1 MPQFGKKVDYIKI
14 TRLTLL
20 SLGIITIIFGFFATG
35 PRLAQFVADHLSKDK
50 VLSEETISTL
60 YGIRAKIFLLGGIL
74 VLFALLTGLLGRLI
88 NLIVKNLSN
97 ILEKTI
103 SSIGRFLDIL
113 YNIGTNEKFVWGLI
127 ILILL
132 TISVPAIFLSPAGG
146 FHVEGVDLQPA
157 KNFAKYGI
165 YATLT
170 NNGFDEFT
178 YRSSA
183 GPGIVFPI
191 ALVFK
196 IFGINVYYGRMVHL
210 LFVIGTIIMFY
221 VTARNIFGK
230 KVALL
235 ALMLSFTPYMIM
247 LSQGDNGMGPE
258 GYIPSIFYL
267 LVGAYFW
274 FKSIESKKNFHL
286 IISGIFW
293 ALAFQTKWLF
303 LFAIFA
309 LVITCIILWLSNH
322 SLKSKYYLIPA
333 AMVLLVTIGWT
344 LFRIF
349 DVGIK
354 AEVLNLQ
361 EFWGEHGHRGFGEGF
376 SLLAFAHPLITAFT
390 SNVAKV
396 DFWGEL
402 QLFLIIPAFIY
413 VIILLA
419 RSKWTNYRILFLLSF
434 ALIWILWWAL
444 FNFDLP
450 GTHLKVF
457 LIISQIF
464 VAKFLFDIWEYSIQ
478 YKDRFLHLTSDQ
490 KSNGNTL
497 FYPIRLAIIIIVI
510 SKVVLPIIEKA
521 DFIYGSYDTLVKPYH
536 EMEEYIKNNTEKDAI
551 FSGWN
556 WSMPWYLDLDPKVD
570 RPNKDREYYPFD
582 QREKVPE
589 YFIVSPEWPM
599 VKTTEEWPAVSEE
612 DNWSIKSN
620 EKRIEFLKQDCTL
633 LKTFGGP
640 KFIWRLYK
648 VNNKDLAQQLSNN

>member
-1 MPQFGKKVDYIKI
+1 MTQPGKKVDYIKI
-14 TRLTLL
+14 IRLIFL

-50 VLSEETISTL
+50 VLSEETLSTL
-60 YGIRAKIFLLGGIL
+60 YGIRAKLFLLGGIL
-74 VLFALLTGLLGRLI
+74 VLLGLLTGFFGRLI
-88 NLIVKNLSN
+88 NLLVKNLSN
-97 ILEKTI
+97 ILEKSV
-103 SSIGRFLDIL
+103 SSIGRFFDAL
-113 YNIGTNEKFVWGLI
+113 YNVGTNEKFIWGFI

-165 YATLT
+165 YATLS

-221 VTARNIFGK
+221 VTVRNLFGK
-230 KVALL
+230 KVSLL
-235 ALMLSFTPYMIM
+235 ALLISFTPYMIM

-267 LVGAYFW
+267 LVGAHYW
-274 FKSIESKKNFHL
+274 FKSIESKKNIH
-286 IISGIFW
+286 IVIAGIFW

-309 LVITCIILWLSNH
+309 LVVTCIVLSLAKH
-322 SLKSKYYLIPA
+322 SLKNKYYLIPI
-333 AMVLLVTIGWT
+333 AMVILVTIGWT
-344 LFRIF
+344 VFRILN
-349 DVGIK
+349 VGIK

-396 DFWGEL
+396 NFWGEL
-402 QLFLIIPAFIY
+402 QLFIIIPAVIY
-413 VIILLA
+413 TFILLA
-419 RSKWTNYRILFLLSF
+419 RSKWTDYKILFFLSF
-434 ALIWILWWAL
+434 ALIWILWWSL

-457 LIISQIF
+457 LIITSIF
-464 VAKFLFDIWEYSIQ
+464 VAKLLYDVWEYSKQ
-478 YKDRFLHLTSDQ
+478 YKDRFLNLTNVQDY
-490 KSNGNTL
+490 KRNTF
-497 FYPIRLAIIIIVI
+497 FYLLRLSIIIIVI
-510 SKVVLPIIEKA
+510 SKVILPIIEKA
-521 DFIYGSYDTLVKPYH
+521 DFLYGSYDTLVKPYH
-536 EMEEYIKNNTEKDAI
+536 EMEAYIQKHTEKDAV

-589 YFIVSPEWPM
+589 YFIVSPEWPLI
-599 VKTTEEWPAVSEE
+599 KTTEEWPAVSVE
-612 DNWSIKSN
+612 DSWSIKSN
-620 EKRIEFLKQDCTL
+620 EKRIQFLKDECTL
-633 LKTFGGP
+633 LKKFGGP
-640 KFIWRLYK
+640 KFFWLLYK
-648 VNNKDLAQQLSNN
+648 VNNKELDQTSGK